1 MKIKYIFNIKVL
13 STLNRLTWNLRGL
26 GRTWGASGSTAN
38 FSNLQNIREWWGQ
51 VRRGAAVPVLQLGG
65 RLQRA
70 PVLVHEVD
78 VPPVLAHRRLPLLE
92 LGPERLGPGRVLQQN
107 SEVYIRNHS

>member
-38 FSNLQNIREWWGQ
+38 FSNLQNTREWWGQ
-51 VRRGAAVPVLQLGG
+51 VRRGAAVQQYLFFSLEAVSSAHPFSST
-65 RLQRA
+65 RLM
-70 PVLVHEVD
+70 
-78 VPPVLAHRRLPLLE
+78 
-92 LGPERLGPGRVLQQN
+92 
-107 SEVYIRNHS
+107 